1 MKVKKFS
8 DLAKVKH
15 NMVVDLDNLNFKEQ
29 LMVVSFLSG
38 LTYQRGS
45 LTKIARHKY
54 LIRLG
59 D

>member
-1 MKVKKFS
+1 MKVKKIS

-15 NMVVDLDNLNFKEQ
+15 NMVVDLDNLDLKKQ
-29 LMVVSFLSG
+29 LRVISFLCG
-38 LTYQRGS
+38 LTYQRGG

-54 LIRLG
+54 LVRLG